1 MRAGQTRVTVTAS
14 SFVHARSLNER
25 GQIVPRCSAHRKTMK
40 NIADMMVTADVKRV
54 SCAKC
59 IGGLS

>member
-1 MRAGQTRVTVTAS
+1 
-14 SFVHARSLNER
+14 
-25 GQIVPRCSAHRKTMK
+25 MK